1 MKVALIVIT
10 THGIIRSCTLSS
22 REVVTIPEQLNIV
35 GIQAIPL
42 GFINV
47 LGNSQFGFMKHLI
60 KSFKN
65 LAKKTKRSRDLDHLV
80 RDYALQV
87 KEDLTHAIGEIQET
101 YRHTDLSYLG
111 ESGKEFHDFTI
122 SSNICSLYDYNETPL
137 IEKEFIVGPEDKSPE
152 DNIYNWKIN
161 IFLEDGSSFD
171 LMEECFKTRASRIKA
186 EGVKL
191 SFILNCLIEK
201 FPTLTNLI
209 ILDLSCNTLDHDDFY
224 DAKDQGE
231 FFIEDRRATRA
242 FRRDTM
248 KYLSKGKTHKKLKN
262 KYRRKHLKNV

>member
-1 MKVALIVIT
+1 MTIALIVIT
-10 THGIIRSCTLSS
+10 THGVLRSCTLSS
-22 REVVTIPEQLNIV
+22 REIVSIPEQLNII
-35 GIQAIPL
+35 GIQATPL
-42 GFINV
+42 GVVNV
-47 LGNSQFGFMKHLI
+47 LGNDEFGFMKHLI
-60 KSFKN
+60 KGFKN
-65 LAKKTKRSRDLDHLV
+65 LAKKTKRSHDLDHLV

-87 KEDLTHAIGEIQET
+87 KENLTHAIGEIQET
-101 YRHTDLSYLG
+101 HHSTKFSKDMEIR
-111 ESGKEFHDFTI
+111 DFTI
-122 SSNICSLYDYNETPL
+122 SSNICSLYDYSETPL
-137 IEKEFIVGPEDKSPE
+137 IEKEFLVGPEDTSPE

-161 IFLEDGSSFD
+161 IFLDDGRTFD
-171 LMEECFKTRASRIKA
+171 LMEECFKTRAARIKA

-224 DAKDQGE
+224 DAKDQGD

-262 KYRRKHLKNV
+262 KYRRKH